1 MSEFLTVLSF
11 YYLCDSTAAVR
22 PMSGEE
28 IFRCTQA
35 YETVKV
41 YFVPDFELEPIGTL
55 ARFRQ
60 MQQGY
65 HGFKA
70 WERDNPELVKEL
82 RQNAEALVRIGF

>member
-1 MSEFLTVLSF
+1 M
-11 YYLCDSTAAVR
+11 
-22 PMSGEE
+22 
-28 IFRCTQA
+28 
-35 YETVKV
+35 KV